1 MISLL
6 KTFGKGILYVIGMPF
21 FILALVLFAIIGIF
35 LFLFQII
42 RSVIYFF
49 TGQKFF
55 PELEEDKQL
64 RLLKEKAAGLNSEE
78 EEQVEEMPSSVNEDS
93 IIMPLPP
100 VIQKQPEPVE
110 EQHSPIEEACFV
122 EPEELMTE
130 EKEEDNEDE
139 DILMQSLV
147 REQLAQEEAKVEEP
161 IEGPFVEMKEE
172 TLETSE
178 PKEEEPFVE
187 EELEEYVPKSSS
199 YFEEYEDEEDTND
212 NGVDIDYDVR

>member
-21 FILALVLFAIIGIF
+21 FILTLVLFAVIGIF

-78 EEQVEEMPSSVNEDS
+78 EEQVEEMPSSMNEDS

-110 EQHSPIEEACFV
+110 EQHSPIEEVCFV
-122 EPEELMTE
+122 EPEELME

-139 DILMQSLV
+139 DVLIQSLV

-161 IEGPFVEMKEE
+161 IEEPFVEMKEE

>member
-21 FILALVLFAIIGIF
+21 FILALVLFAVIGIF

-64 RLLKEKAAGLNSEE
+64 RLLKEKAAGLNSEEE

-130 EKEEDNEDE
+130 EKEEDSENE

-147 REQLAQEEAKVEEP
+147 REQLAQEEAKVEDP
-161 IEGPFVEMKEE
+161 IEEPFVEMKEE

-178 PKEEEPFVE
+178 PKETEEKKPSETE
-187 EELEEYVPKSSS
+187 EKKPAETEEKETEPAESSS
-199 YFEEYEDEEDTND
+199 LDRKS
-212 NGVDIDYDVR
+212 VV

>member
-1 MISLL
+1 MVSLI
-6 KTFGKGILYVIGMPF
+6 KTFGKGILYVIGLPF
-21 FILALVLFAIIGIF
+21 FLLALLLFAVIGIF

-64 RLLKEKAAGLNSEE
+64 RLLKEKAAGTNEE
-78 EEQVEEMPSSVNEDS
+78 EEEVEEQSSSLNEDS

-100 VIQKQPEPVE
+100 VIQKQPEEVE
-110 EQHSPIEEACFV
+110 EQKPSIEEACFV
-122 EPEELMTE
+122 EAEDLAQ
-130 EKEEDNEDE
+130 EKDNNEEDE
-139 DILMQSLV
+139 DVLMESLV
-147 REQLAQEEAKVEEP
+147 REQLAQEEAKMEEP
-161 IEGPFVEMKEE
+161 FIEIKEE

-178 PKEEEPFVE
+178 PKEEETVVE

-199 YFEEYEDEEDTND
+199 YFEDIDEEDTND

>member
-1 MISLL
+1 MVSLI
-6 KTFGKGILYVIGMPF
+6 KTFGKGILYVIGLPF
-21 FILALVLFAIIGIF
+21 FLLALLLFAVIGIF

-64 RLLKEKAAGLNSEE
+64 RLLKEKAAGTNEE
-78 EEQVEEMPSSVNEDS
+78 EEEVEEQSSSLNEDS

-100 VIQKQPEPVE
+100 VIQKQPEQVE
-110 EQHSPIEEACFV
+110 EPKPSIEEACFV
-122 EPEELMTE
+122 EAEDLVQ
-130 EKEEDNEDE
+130 EKDNNEEDE
-139 DILMQSLV
+139 DVLMESLV
-147 REQLAQEEAKVEEP
+147 REQLAQEEAKMEE
-161 IEGPFVEMKEE
+161 PFVEIKEE

-178 PKEEEPFVE
+178 PKEEETVVE

-199 YFEEYEDEEDTND
+199 YFEDIDEEDTND

>member
-1 MISLL
+1 MVSLI
-6 KTFGKGILYVIGMPF
+6 KTFGKGILYVVGLPF
-21 FILALVLFAIIGIF
+21 FLLALLLFAVIGIF

-64 RLLKEKAAGLNSEE
+64 RLLKEKIASTNEE
-78 EEQVEEMPSSVNEDS
+78 EEEVEEQSSSLNEDS

-100 VIQKQPEPVE
+100 VIQKQPEQVE
-110 EQHSPIEEACFV
+110 EPKPSIEEACFV
-122 EPEELMTE
+122 EAEDLAQ
-130 EKEEDNEDE
+130 EKDNNEEDE
-139 DILMQSLV
+139 DVLMESLV
-147 REQLAQEEAKVEEP
+147 REQLAQEEAKMEE
-161 IEGPFVEMKEE
+161 PFVEIKEE

-178 PKEEEPFVE
+178 PKEEETVVE
-187 EELEEYVPKSSS
+187 EELEEYIPKSSS
-199 YFEEYEDEEDTND
+199 YFEDIDEEDTND

>member
-1 MISLL
+1 MVSLI
-6 KTFGKGILYVIGMPF
+6 KTFGKGILYVIGLPF
-21 FILALVLFAIIGIF
+21 FLLALLLFAVIGIF

-64 RLLKEKAAGLNSEE
+64 RLLKEKIAGPNEE
-78 EEQVEEMPSSVNEDS
+78 DEEVEEQSSSLNEDS

-100 VIQKQPEPVE
+100 VIQKQPEEVE
-110 EQHSPIEEACFV
+110 EQKPSIEEACFV
-122 EPEELMTE
+122 EPEDLTQ
-130 EKEEDNEDE
+130 EKDNNEEDE
-139 DILMQSLV
+139 DVLMESLV
-147 REQLAQEEAKVEEP
+147 REQLAQEEAKTEE
-161 IEGPFVEMKEE
+161 PFVEIKEE

-178 PKEEEPFVE
+178 PKEEETVVE

-199 YFEEYEDEEDTND
+199 YFEDIDEEDTND

>member
-21 FILALVLFAIIGIF
+21 FILALVLFAVIGIF

-78 EEQVEEMPSSVNEDS
+78 EEQVEEMPSSMNEDS
-93 IIMPLPP
+93 IIIPLPP

-122 EPEELMTE
+122 ESEELME

-147 REQLAQEEAKVEEP
+147 REQLAQEEAKIEEP
-161 IEGPFVEMKEE
+161 IEEPFVEMKEE

>member
-1 MISLL
+1 MVSLI
-6 KTFGKGILYVIGMPF
+6 KTFGKGILYVIGLPF
-21 FILALVLFAIIGIF
+21 FLLALLLFAVIGIF

-64 RLLKEKAAGLNSEE
+64 RLLKEKAADTNEE
-78 EEQVEEMPSSVNEDS
+78 EEEVEEQSSSLNEDS

-100 VIQKQPEPVE
+100 VIQKQPEQVE
-110 EQHSPIEEACFV
+110 GPKHSIEEACFV
-122 EPEELMTE
+122 EAEDLAQ
-130 EKEEDNEDE
+130 EKDNNEEDE
-139 DILMQSLV
+139 DVLMESLV
-147 REQLAQEEAKVEEP
+147 REQLAQEEAKMEE
-161 IEGPFVEMKEE
+161 PFVEIKEE

-178 PKEEEPFVE
+178 PKEEETVVE

-199 YFEEYEDEEDTND
+199 YFEDIDEEDTND